1 MPPARNLLFSM
12 LIKSI
17 DTGPFKLDGGA
28 MFGVVPKSIWQK
40 SNPADDRNLC
50 DWALRNLLVETR
62 DADGRPRLM
71 LVDTGAGDKQ
81 DAKFFEYYDLPNGKT
96 LTNAV
101 EQAGYSVNDVT
112 DVLLTHLH
120 FDHAGGAMRWADAGR
135 TKLEATFPQA
145 TYWSHSEQWDWAT
158 APNSRER
165 ATYLRENFMPLHE
178 NGQLRF
184 TDHDALNLPGV
195 ELLYVDGHTEKMT
208 LPLFQLGDGNN
219 PRTAVFCADLIPS
232 VAHVPIPY
240 VMGYDVRPLVTMDEK
255 THLLNRAVDENWLL
269 LFDHDPTCEAA
280 TVERTEK
287 GIRVKERGTL
297 AELL

>member
-1 MPPARNLLFSM
+1 MT
-12 LIKSI
+12 IKTL

-28 MFGVVPKSIWQK
+28 MFGVVPKTIWQK
-40 SNPADDRNLC
+40 LSPADDRNLC

-62 DADGRPRLM
+62 DADGRSRLM

-81 DAKFFEYYDLPNGKT
+81 EAKFFGYYDLPNGKT
-96 LTNAV
+96 LTGAV

-120 FDHAGGAMRWADAGR
+120 FDHAGGAVRWADSGHTR
-135 TKLEATFPQA
+135 LEATFPQA
-145 TYWSHSEQWDWAT
+145 TYWSHSGQWDWAT
-158 APNSRER
+158 NPNPRER
-165 ATYLRENFMPLHE
+165 ATYLSENFMPLHE

-184 TDHDALNLPGV
+184 TDRDDLNLPGI
-195 ELLYVDGHTEKMT
+195 ELLHVDGHTEKMT
-208 LPLFQLGDGNN
+208 MPLFRLRDANGQ

-232 VAHVPIPY
+232 AAHVPIPY

-255 THLLNRAVDENWLL
+255 TAFLHRAIDENWLL
-269 LFDHDPTCEAA
+269 IFDHDPTCEAA

-287 GIRVKERGTL
+287 GVRVNERGRLTDWL
-297 AELL
+297 

>member
-1 MPPARNLLFSM
+1 MTIQTL
-12 LIKSI
+12 

-28 MFGVVPKSIWQK
+28 MFGVVPKTIWQRT
-40 SNPADDRNLC
+40 NPANDRNLC
-50 DWALRNLLVETR
+50 DWALRNLLVEN
-62 DADGRPRLM
+62 GKRLM
-71 LVDTGAGDKQ
+71 LVDTGVGDKQ
-81 DAKFFEYYDLPNGKT
+81 DAKFFGFYELPNGKT
-96 LTNAV
+96 LTSAI

-120 FDHAGGAMRWADAGR
+120 FDHAGGAVRWANAGR
-135 TKLEATFPQA
+135 TKLEATFSQA
-145 TYWSHSEQWDWAT
+145 TYWSHSGQWNWAT
-158 APNSRER
+158 TPNPRER

-184 TDHDALNLPGV
+184 TDHDGLNLPGV

-208 LPLFQLGDGNN
+208 LPVFNVNGSDSQ
-219 PRTAVFCADLIPS
+219 PRTVAFCADLIPS
-232 VAHVPIPY
+232 ASHVPVPY

-255 THLLNRAVDENWLL
+255 TNLLNRAVDGNWLL
-269 LFDHDPTCEAA
+269 VFDHDPTCEAA

-287 GIRVKERGTL
+287 GIRVREKGRL

>member
-1 MPPARNLLFSM
+1 MT
-12 LIKSI
+12 IQTI

-28 MFGVVPKSIWQK
+28 MFGVVPKTIWQK
-40 SNPADDRNLC
+40 LNPADDRNLC
-50 DWALRNLLVETR
+50 DWALRNLLVE
-62 DADGRPRLM
+62 DGNRLM

-81 DAKFFEYYDLPNGKT
+81 DAKFFGYYDLPNGKT

-101 EQAGYSVNDVT
+101 EQAGYSINDVT

-120 FDHAGGAMRWADAGR
+120 FDHAGGAIRWVDSGR
-135 TKLEATFPQA
+135 TKLAATFPQA
-145 TYWSHSEQWDWAT
+145 TYWSHSGQWDWAT
-158 APNSRER
+158 APNPRER

-184 TDHDALNLPGV
+184 TDRESLNLPGV
-195 ELLYVDGHTEKMT
+195 ELLYMDGHTEKMT
-208 LPLFQLGDGNN
+208 LPLFRLGGGSGPGGTPQ
-219 PRTAVFCADLIPS
+219 PRTVVFCADLIPS
-232 VAHVPIPY
+232 AAHVPVPY

-255 THLLNRAVDENWLL
+255 THFLNRAIDENWLL
-269 LFDHDPTCEAA
+269 VFDHDPTCEAA

-287 GIRVKERGTL
+287 GIRVKDRGTV

>member
-1 MPPARNLLFSM
+1 MT
-12 LIKSI
+12 IKPI

-28 MFGVVPKSIWQK
+28 MFGVVPKSIWQRT
-40 SNPADDRNLC
+40 NPADERNLC
-50 DWALRNLLVETR
+50 DWALRNLLVEAT
-62 DADGRPRLM
+62 DADGRSRLL

-81 DAKFFEYYDLPNGKT
+81 DAKFFNYYDLPNGKT

-120 FDHAGGAMRWADAGR
+120 FDHAGGAVRYTDAGH
-135 TKLEATFPQA
+135 TKLEATFRQA
-145 TYWSHSEQWDWAT
+145 TYWSHSGQWDWAT
-158 APNSRER
+158 TPNPRER

-178 NGQLRF
+178 NDQLRF
-184 TDHDALNLPGV
+184 IDRDGLNIPGID
-195 ELLYVDGHTEKMT
+195 LLYMDGHTEKMT
-208 LPLFQLGDGNN
+208 LPMFHVGASQ

-232 VAHVPIPY
+232 AAHIPIPY

-255 THLLNRAVDENWLL
+255 TAFLNRAVDENWLL
-269 LFDHDPTCEAA
+269 LFDHDPNCEAA